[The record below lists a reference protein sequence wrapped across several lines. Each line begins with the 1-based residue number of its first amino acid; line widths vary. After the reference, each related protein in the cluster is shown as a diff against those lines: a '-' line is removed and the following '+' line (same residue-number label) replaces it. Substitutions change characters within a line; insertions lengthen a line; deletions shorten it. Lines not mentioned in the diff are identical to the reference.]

1 VKTMARSQ
9 QSPALPD
16 SPDWA
21 KDLKLVGLHYYGGTV
36 DDADSLLEVHKRNT
50 LCTFGT
56 RNSVLNSVAS
66 SDVKAHDENKPPP
79 TVSSQTKSSLKV
91 RDKTCFLC
99 NHIR

>member
-1 VKTMARSQ
+1 MKTMARSQ

-56 RNSVLNSVAS
+56 RNSVLM
-66 SDVKAHDENKPPP
+66 
-79 TVSSQTKSSLKV
+79 SQV
-91 RDKTCFLC
+91 QM
-99 NHIR
+99 